1 MTLRAL
7 LLIAMM
13 VVTSAHGESTWQWL
27 KRTGN
32 CNTGSCQGGHGGLA
46 YMNWGDDAPPVY
58 NNIEL
63 APDAPFATEHPFQQ
77 PAPGQRF
84 YDDRCEELIHTHASD
99 DGWCWSRL
107 YRRGVHIGYILWRP
121 PVPLVTI

>member
-7 LLIAMM
+7 LLIAMTM
-13 VVTSAHGESTWQWL
+13 VTSAHGETTWQWL

-63 APDAPFATEHPFQQ
+63 APDAPLATEHPFQQ

-84 YDDRCEELIHTHASD
+84 FRFGASFRDKLLLVSAHPGEQRC
-99 DGWCWSRL
+99 
-107 YRRGVHIGYILWRP
+107 
-121 PVPLVTI
+121 